1 MKQAMSVTIDLE
13 CAIWLESRKEKR
25 SRVVNKLI
33 QAAMLENR
41 TTVKDLQEQLEQAK
55 KAILMYRAEQKQ
67 SEVKE

>member
-33 QAAMLENR
+33 QSAMAGEQDQIR
-41 TTVKDLQEQLEQAK
+41 DLKQQLAQAK
-55 KAILMYRAEQKQ
+55 KAIQAYIALG
-67 SEVKE
+67 EVKE

>member
-33 QAAMLENR
+33 QSAMAGEQDQIR
-41 TTVKDLQEQLEQAK
+41 DLKQQLAQAK
-55 KAILMYRAEQKQ
+55 KAILAYAAEEHRQK
-67 SEVKE
+67 VKE